1 MVPLPTRHF
10 SAAHLVQRFPPDGVG
25 DIIAWGVLAWGRLFL
40 RAVCAFACAH
50 LVRSS
55 SWNWQS
61 TNAFVLSAGVVCGPR
76 VANSRVRRCRG
87 HNCLGGFWLGVVC
100 AYVRCVKTCLDHLR
114 VNGVYRINAIAIRV
128 VSAVDL

>member
-1 MVPLPTRHF
+1 MVFLPTRHSF
-10 SAAHLVQRFPPDGVG
+10 AAHLVQRF
-25 DIIAWGVLAWGRLFL
+25 A
-40 RAVCAFACAH
+40 
-50 LVRSS
+50 